1 MALFGE
7 DRFWTLVSRA
17 LGAGCGIG
25 RQAVPAPRRVESRRR
40 HHTAVWVA
48 PYVLLCHSSRA
59 SGTPDYRPR
68 FWREVKDFFPD
79 ANPACP
85 LTAVGRVLPTADVG
99 FYGDSFV
106 KPFLVVRAAML
117 VRVPVWLDQS
127 IWKIGGRGMRKVRA
141 SARTSFYPCR
151 TQASDTTCSIRAEC
165 AGKPLLPTRP
175 IYEDGHVVVTRRR
188 LGRVDLRS

>member
-1 MALFGE
+1 MQNPGYGALSDAFSQS
-7 DRFWTLVSRA
+7 DLIFYVSKVA
-17 LGAGCGIG
+17 SISPTGA
-25 RQAVPAPRRVESRRR
+25 PATGQLLS
-40 HHTAVWVA
+40 VA
-48 PYVLLCHSSRA
+48 TGS
-59 SGTPDYRPR
+59 
-68 FWREVKDFFPD
+68 
-79 ANPACP
+79 
-85 LTAVGRVLPTADVG
+85 

-117 VRVPVWLDQS
+117 ARVPVWLDQS

-151 TQASDTTCSIRAEC
+151 TRASDTTCNIRAEC

-188 LGRVDLRS
+188 FGRVDLRS